1 MSSPQGPDF
10 PSLVPTSRSMV
21 PGDFP
26 SKTFSSQSGIQS
38 TVQYGSRRSGQTLE
52 LVYDNCSEANA
63 AAIYDHYLACK
74 GTIYFFG
81 VLEGAKS
88 GNSTFHLGDSSASA
102 SNRYSAAPFGMR
114 YKYAEPPQFTSVK
127 PGRMSVTI
135 KFVGV
140 LDS

>member
-1 MSSPQGPDF
+1 MSSPQGPPF
-10 PSLVPTSRSMV
+10 PNLVPTARSMV

-26 SKTFSSQSGIQS
+26 SKTFSAQSGIQS

-52 LVYDNCSEANA
+52 LSYDNCSEDNA
-63 AAIYDHYLACK
+63 KDIYDHYLACK

-81 VLEGAKS
+81 VPENVKA
-88 GNSTFHLGDSSASA
+88 GNSTFHKGDGSDSPD
-102 SNRYSAAPFGMR
+102 NRYAATPFGMK
-114 YKYAEPPQFTSVK
+114 YKYAEPPQFVSVK

-135 KFVGV
+135 KLVGV

>member
-10 PSLVPTSRSMV
+10 PSFVPSSRSLV

-26 SKTFSSQSGIQS
+26 SKTFTSQSGIQS
-38 TVQYGSRRSGQTLE
+38 VVQYGSRRNGQTLE
-52 LVYDNCSEANA
+52 LSYNNTTETIA

-88 GNSTFHLGDSSASA
+88 GNSTFHAGTSDGSTNNRFSAT
-102 SNRYSAAPFGMR
+102 PFGMR
-114 YKYAEPPQFTSVK
+114 YKYAEPPQFNSIK
-127 PGRMSVTI
+127 PGRMSVSVKLI
-135 KFVGV
+135 GV